1 MAEGIMKKMIKNN
14 NINAEVYSCGVYA
27 ETGEYATYNAV
38 ETVKEYNVDISH
50 HRATNIRESNI
61 EKMDL
66 ILCATQSH
74 KQSVLYLNPS
84 LKGKVYTMKEYAKL
98 DKEGQELDI
107 KDPWGYNENVYKNCA
122 IEIKQCLE
130 KIVERLK

>member
-1 MAEGIMKKMIKNN
+1 MKKMIKNN

>member
-1 MAEGIMKKMIKNN
+1 MIKNN

-98 DKEGQELDI
+98 DKEGQDLDI

-130 KIVERLK
+130 KIVERLKR

>member
-1 MAEGIMKKMIKNN
+1 MIKNN